1 LQEIFMPLASEIFSP
16 DSFSENWTLEKEGGL
31 AKQLC
36 RASRFLQGLRI
47 QLRFGGLSRAPIRL
61 LRLQIVDEVV
71 ECDWLARSLDPW
83 DADLSRNV
91 QERHASM
98 QSLRDAIDVRAMLF
112 DLMPQ
117 IEMAY
122 LRGYRAAKDH
132 EQELIIEGCAQR
144 IDHAARNVH
153 SLVMRAKTL
162 GFRFDIEGSTLHRIP
177 ASGVTICERHLK
189 SSRWA
194 ATDFS

>member
-1 LQEIFMPLASEIFSP
+1 MPFASEILSL
-16 DSFSENWTLEKEGGL
+16 DSFGESWTLESEDGL

-47 QLRFGGLSRAPIRL
+47 QMRFGELSRAPIRL
-61 LRLQIVDEVV
+61 LRLQMVDKVV
-71 ECDWLARSLDPW
+71 ECDWQARALDSW

-91 QERHASM
+91 QQRHASL

-117 IEMAY
+117 IEVAY
-122 LRGYRAAKDH
+122 LRTYRESQEC

-153 SLVMRAKTL
+153 SLVMRAKIL
-162 GFRFDIEGSTLHRIP
+162 GFRFEIKGNALRSIP
-177 ASGVTICERHLK
+177 ASGATVHVGHWKT
-189 SSRWA
+189 SR
-194 ATDFS
+194 